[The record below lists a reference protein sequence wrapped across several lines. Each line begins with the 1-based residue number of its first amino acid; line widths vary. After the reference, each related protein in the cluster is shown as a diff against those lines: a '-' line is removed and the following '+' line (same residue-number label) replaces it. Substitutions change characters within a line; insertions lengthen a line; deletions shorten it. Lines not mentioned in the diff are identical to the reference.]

1 VIPEYGHFAL
11 ILACCLSLVLAVVPM
26 LGAALR
32 RPLWMACARPLAVG
46 QLVFVTI
53 SFGCLAAA
61 FLGDDFSVRYVAQN
75 GNSLLPVYYKFSA
88 VWGAHEGS
96 LLLWVLVLAGWTAA
110 VAVFSRELPPV
121 LVARVLA
128 VMGLIAVGFHLF
140 LLLTSNPFERVLP
153 LAPAEGRDLNP
164 LLQDFGLIV
173 HPPLLYMGY
182 VGLSVPFA
190 FAIAALLG
198 GRMDVAWT
206 RWTRPWTNTAWAF
219 LTLGITLGSWWAYYE
234 LGWGGWWFWD
244 PVENA
249 SFMPWL
255 IATALVHS
263 LAVTE
268 KRGLFRGWTLLLA
281 IFAFGLSLLGTFLV
295 RSGVLTSVHA
305 FASDPTRGVFVLAFL
320 GVVIGGSLLLYGL
333 RAPALRVPAS
343 FGWRSREAFVLA
355 NNGLLAVITAVILL
369 GTLYPLVADV
379 MGWGKIS
386 VGPPY
391 FNSFFA
397 PLTLVLAL
405 LMGIGALVQWKD
417 SAPAPM
423 ARAAGLGALVA
434 VPAAGLLPW
443 LWGSWQW
450 GAAMALGTA
459 AWVAALTVRD
469 LWRKSAF
476 APDRW
481 QGLRRLRGGY
491 WGMVCAHLGV
501 AVAIAG
507 AGVTASYSA
516 HHEARMQPGDALV
529 VADYEFHFAG
539 VTERAGP
546 NYHAQIGA
554 FDVHRDGRL
563 VAHLEP
569 EKRRYQG
576 GQVMTEAGI
585 DAGLDRDLYV
595 VLGES
600 LDDTAWAVR
609 LHVKPLVRWLWLGGV
624 LIALGAV
631 IAVGDRRYRRSAS
644 VRTEVRTEVPANA
657 VGH

>member
-1 VIPEYGHFAL
+1 MIPEYGHFAL
-11 ILACCLSLVLAVVPM
+11 ILAFCLSLVLAVVPM

-32 RPLWMACARPLAVG
+32 RPLWMACARSLAVG
-46 QLVFVTI
+46 QLVFVII

-75 GNSLLPVYYKFSA
+75 SDRLLPDHYKFSA

-96 LLLWVLVLAGWTAA
+96 LLLWMLVLAGWTAA
-110 VAVFSRELPPV
+110 VAVFSRDLPPE

-128 VMGLIAVGFHLF
+128 VMGMIAVGFHLF

-153 LAPAEGRDLNP
+153 MAPAEGRDLNP

-206 RWTRPWTNTAWAF
+206 RWTRPWTNIAWAF
-219 LTLGITLGSWWAYYE
+219 LTIGITLGSWWAYYE

-281 IFAFGLSLLGTFLV
+281 IFAFALSLLGTFLV

-305 FASDPTRGVFVLAFL
+305 FASDPTRGVFVLMFL

-333 RAPALRVPAS
+333 RAPTLRVPAS

-355 NNGLLAVITAVILL
+355 NNALLAVITAVILL

-391 FNSFFA
+391 FNSFFV
-397 PLTLVLAL
+397 PLTLTLAL
-405 LMGIGALVQWKD
+405 LMGIGALLQWKD
-417 SAPAPM
+417 SALAPM

-450 GAAMALGTA
+450 GAALALAAA
-459 AWVAALTVRD
+459 AWIAALTVQD

-476 APDRW
+476 APTRW
-481 QGLRRLRGGY
+481 QGLRRLRGSY

-507 AGVTASYSA
+507 AGVAASYSSQQ
-516 HHEARMQPGDALV
+516 EVQMRPGEVLA
-529 VADYEFHFAG
+529 VAGYEFRFDG
-539 VTERAGP
+539 VTEQDGP
-546 NYHAQIGA
+546 NYRAQIGA
-554 FDVHRDGRL
+554 FDVYRDGRA
-563 VAHLEP
+563 VAHLAP
-569 EKRRYQG
+569 EKRRYQD

-585 DAGLDRDLYV
+585 DASLGRDLYV
-595 VLGES
+595 VLGEP
-600 LDDTAWAVR
+600 LGDTAWAVR
-609 LHVKPLVRWLWLGGV
+609 VHVKPLMRWLWLGGV

-631 IAVGDRRYRRSAS
+631 IAVGDRRYRRPLPVRADVSAHATGS
-644 VRTEVRTEVPANA
+644 
-657 VGH
+657 

>member
-1 VIPEYGHFAL
+1 MIPEYGHFAL
-11 ILACCLSLVLAVVPM
+11 ILAFCLSLVLAVVPM
-26 LGAALR
+26 LGVALR
-32 RPLWMACARPLAVG
+32 RPLWMASARPLAFG
-46 QLVFVTI
+46 QLVFVAI

-75 GNSLLPVYYKFSA
+75 GNSLLPVSYKFSA

-110 VAVFSRELPPV
+110 VAAFSRELPPE

-128 VMGLIAVGFHLF
+128 VMGMIAVGFHLF
-140 LLLTSNPFERVLP
+140 LLLTSNPFERMLP
-153 LAPAEGRDLNP
+153 MAPEEGRDLNP

-206 RWTRPWTNTAWAF
+206 RWTRPWTNIAWAF
-219 LTLGITLGSWWAYYE
+219 LTIGITLGSWWAYYE

-281 IFAFGLSLLGTFLV
+281 IFAFALSLLGTFLV

-320 GVVIGGSLLLYGL
+320 GAVIGGSLLLYGL

-355 NNGLLAVITAVILL
+355 NNGLLAVITAGILL

-391 FNSFFA
+391 FNSFFV
-397 PLTLVLAL
+397 PLTLALAL
-405 LMGIGALVQWKD
+405 LMGLGALLQWKD
-417 SAPAPM
+417 SAPAPLW
-423 ARAAGLGALVA
+423 RAAGLGALVA

-450 GAAMALGTA
+450 GAALALAAA
-459 AWVAALTVRD
+459 AWVAVLTIRD

-476 APDRW
+476 ATSRW
-481 QGLRRLRGGY
+481 QGLRRLRGSY
-491 WGMVCAHLGV
+491 WGMACAHLGV

-507 AGVTASYSA
+507 AGVAASYSSQQ
-516 HHEARMQPGDALV
+516 ELQMRPGDALA
-529 VADYEFHFAG
+529 VAGYEFRFDG
-539 VTERAGP
+539 VTEQDGP
-546 NYHAQIGA
+546 NYRAQIGA
-554 FDVHRDGRL
+554 FDVYRDGRA
-563 VAHLEP
+563 VAHLAP

-585 DAGLDRDLYV
+585 DASLGRDLYV
-595 VLGES
+595 VLGEP
-600 LDDTAWAVR
+600 LGDTAWAVR
-609 LHVKPLVRWLWLGGV
+609 VHVKPLMRWLWLGGV

-631 IAVGDRRYRRSAS
+631 IAVGDRRYRLPGPVRAEASAH
-644 VRTEVRTEVPANA
+644 A
-657 VGH
+657 VGG

>member
-1 VIPEYGHFAL
+1 MIPEYGHFAL
-11 ILACCLSLVLAVVPM
+11 ILALCLSLVLAVVPM
-26 LGAALR
+26 LGATLG
-32 RPLWMACARPLAVG
+32 RPLWMASARPLAFG
-46 QLVFVTI
+46 QLVLVAI

-75 GNSLLPVYYKFSA
+75 GNSLLPVYYKISA

-110 VAVFSRELPPV
+110 VAAFSRELPPE

-128 VMGLIAVGFHLF
+128 VMGMIAVGFHLF
-140 LLLTSNPFERVLP
+140 LLLTSNPFERLLP
-153 LAPAEGRDLNP
+153 MAPAEGRDLNP

-206 RWTRPWTNTAWAF
+206 RWTRPWTNIAWAF
-219 LTLGITLGSWWAYYE
+219 LTIGITLGSWWAYYE

-281 IFAFGLSLLGTFLV
+281 IFAFALSLLGTFMV

-391 FNSFFA
+391 FNSFFV
-397 PLTLVLAL
+397 PLTLALAL
-405 LMGIGALVQWKD
+405 LMGIGALLQWKD

-450 GAAMALGTA
+450 GAALALAATA
-459 AWVAALTVRD
+459 WIAALTVRD

-476 APDRW
+476 APSRW
-481 QGLRRLRGGY
+481 QGLQRLRGGY
-491 WGMVCAHLGV
+491 WGMVCAHLGI

-507 AGVTASYSA
+507 AGVASSYSVQQDV
-516 HHEARMQPGDALV
+516 RMEPGDTQV
-529 VADYEFHFAG
+529 VAGYEFRFDG
-539 VTERAGP
+539 VTARDGP

-554 FDVHRDGRL
+554 FDVRRDGHP

-585 DAGLDRDLYV
+585 DAGLGRDLYV
-595 VLGES
+595 VLGEP

-609 LHVKPLVRWLWLGGV
+609 LHVKPLVRWLWLGGA
-624 LIALGAV
+624 LIAIGAV
-631 IAVGDRRYRRSAS
+631 VAVGDRRYRRPVPVRAAVSAN
-644 VRTEVRTEVPANA
+644 V
-657 VGH
+657 VGP